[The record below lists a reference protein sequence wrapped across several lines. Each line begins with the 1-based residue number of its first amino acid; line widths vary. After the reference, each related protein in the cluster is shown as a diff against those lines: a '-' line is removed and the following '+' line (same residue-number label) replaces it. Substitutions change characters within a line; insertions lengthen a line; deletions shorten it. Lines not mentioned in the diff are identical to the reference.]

1 MYTHTYFLF
10 DLFYLHRYN
19 FFLFDL
25 FYFTC
30 IDIYIYMA
38 NEKKTDQQIKTY
50 QANRK

>member
-10 DLFYLHRYN
+10 DLFYLH
-19 FFLFDL
+19 
-25 FYFTC
+25 
-30 IDIYIYMA
+30 IYIYMA